1 MVWSGQ
7 ARRGRAGGRARVTPI
22 VDPALTNPET
32 VLGALDFAGV
42 AVFAAT
48 GALAAARQRHD
59 LVTFAF
65 FGAIT
70 GVGGGTL
77 RDLLIGA
84 PVFWVQDWRYIAVC
98 LAASVAV
105 WMLGARPW
113 RFRALLWLD
122 ALGLAAYGVMG
133 AAKAEA
139 FEVAPLICV
148 VMGALTACFGGVVR
162 DLLAG
167 EPSILLRREITVSA
181 ALLASTVF
189 VAARVAGLDAWPAA
203 LIAAPCGFALR
214 AGALIWGWS
223 LPAFPG
229 TPSRG

>member
-1 MVWSGQ
+1 M
-7 ARRGRAGGRARVTPI
+7 
-22 VDPALTNPET
+22 VDPAALGAELARPEA

-48 GALAAARQRHD
+48 GALAAARERHD

-65 FGAIT
+65 FAAVT

-84 PVFWVQDWRYIAVC
+84 PVFWVEDWRYIAVC
-98 LAASVAV
+98 LAATVAV
-105 WMLGARPW
+105 WLLGVGTW

-122 ALGLAAYGVMG
+122 AVGLGAYGVLG

-139 FEVAPLICV
+139 FGVPPLICI
-148 VMGALTACFGGVVR
+148 VMGALTACFGGIVR

-167 EPSILLRREITVSA
+167 QPSILLRREITVSA
-181 ALLASTVF
+181 ALLAATAYVT
-189 VAARVAGLDAWPAA
+189 ARALGLDPWPAA
-203 LIAAPCGFALR
+203 LIAAPAGFFLR
-214 AGALIWGWS
+214 AGALVWGWS

-229 TPSRG
+229 GLVRR

>member
-1 MVWSGQ
+1 VS
-7 ARRGRAGGRARVTPI
+7 PL
-22 VDPALTNPET
+22 VDPNLARPET

-48 GALAAARQRHD
+48 GALAAARERHD

-65 FGAIT
+65 FAAIT

-98 LAASVAV
+98 VVAAIAV

-122 ALGLAAYGVMG
+122 AVGLAAYGVFG
-133 AAKAEA
+133 AAKAEV
-139 FEVAPLICV
+139 FGVAPLICI

-167 EPSILLRREITVSA
+167 QPSILLRREITVTA
-181 ALLASTVF
+181 ALLAATVLV
-189 VAARVAGLDAWPAA
+189 VARGLGLDAWPAA
-203 LIAAPCGFALR
+203 FIAAACGFALR
-214 AGALIWGWS
+214 AGALVWGWS

-229 TPSRG
+229 ASVR

>member
-1 MVWSGQ
+1 M
-7 ARRGRAGGRARVTPI
+7 TPI
-22 VDPALTNPET
+22 VDPNIATPET

-48 GALAAARQRHD
+48 GALAAAREKHD

-77 RDLLIGA
+77 RDLLIGN

-98 LAASVAV
+98 LVASVAI
-105 WMLGARPW
+105 WLLGARPW

-122 ALGLAAYGVMG
+122 AVGLAAYGVLG

-139 FEVAPLICV
+139 AGVPALICI

-167 EPSILLRREITVSA
+167 QPSILLRREITVSA
-181 ALLASTVF
+181 ALLAATVY
-189 VAARVAGLDAWPAA
+189 VVGRAAGLEAWPAA
-203 LIAAPCGFALR
+203 FVGAACGFVLR
-214 AGALIWGWS
+214 AGALQWGWS
-223 LPAFPG
+223 LPAF
-229 TPSRG
+229 RGGRARA

>member
-1 MVWSGQ
+1 MTNLVHPELLS
-7 ARRGRAGGRARVTPI
+7 
-22 VDPALTNPET
+22 PALAHPET

-48 GALAAARQRHD
+48 GALAAAREKHD

-65 FGAIT
+65 FAAIT

-98 LAASVAV
+98 LGGALAV
-105 WMLGARPW
+105 WLVGAGEW

-122 ALGLAAYGVMG
+122 AIGLGAYGVLG

-139 FEVAPLICV
+139 FGVPPLICI
-148 VMGALTACFGGVVR
+148 VMGALTACFGGIVR
-162 DLLAG
+162 DILAG
-167 EPSILLRREITVSA
+167 QPSILLRREITISA
-181 ALLASTVF
+181 ALMAATLYV
-189 VAARVAGLDAWPAA
+189 VARELGLDHWPAA
-203 LIAAPCGFALR
+203 LIAAPIGFALR
-214 AGALIWGWS
+214 AGALAWGWS
-223 LPAFPG
+223 LPGFPG
-229 TPSRG
+229 GLIRKRSS

>member
-1 MVWSGQ
+1 M
-7 ARRGRAGGRARVTPI
+7 
-22 VDPALTNPET
+22 VDPAALGAELARPEA
-32 VLGALDFAGV
+32 VLGALDFDGV

-48 GALAAARQRHD
+48 GALAAARERHD

-65 FGAIT
+65 FAAVT

-84 PVFWVQDWRYIAVC
+84 PVFWVEDWRYIAVC
-98 LAASVAV
+98 LVGTLGV
-105 WMLGARPW
+105 WLLGVGTW

-122 ALGLAAYGVMG
+122 AVGLGAYGVLG

-139 FEVAPLICV
+139 FGVPPLICI
-148 VMGALTACFGGVVR
+148 VMGALTACFGGIVR

-167 EPSILLRREITVSA
+167 QPSILLRREITVSA
-181 ALLASTVF
+181 ALLAATAYVT
-189 VAARVAGLDAWPAA
+189 ARALGLDPWPAA
-203 LIAAPCGFALR
+203 LIAAPAGFLLR
-214 AGALIWGWS
+214 AGALVWGWS

-229 TPSRG
+229 GLVRR

>member
-1 MVWSGQ
+1 MTPFVDPE
-7 ARRGRAGGRARVTPI
+7 AARVLA
-22 VDPALTNPET
+22 DPQKLLA
-32 VLGALDFAGV
+32 ALDFAGV

-48 GALAAARQRHD
+48 GALAAAQQKHD

-77 RDLLIGA
+77 RDLLIGQ

-98 LAASVAV
+98 LFASAAI
-105 WMLGARPW
+105 WLIGRRDW

-122 ALGLAAYGVMG
+122 AVGLAAYGVMG

-139 FEVAPLICV
+139 VGMAPLICI
-148 VMGALTACFGGVVR
+148 VMGALTACFGGIVR

-167 EPSILLRREITVSA
+167 QPSILLRREIAVSA
-181 ALLASTVF
+181 ALLAATTYVVLRIPE
-189 VAARVAGLDAWPAA
+189 VAVWPAA
-203 LIAAPCGFALR
+203 IIAALLGFGLR
-214 AGALIWGWS
+214 AGALRFGWS
-223 LPAFPG
+223 LPAYPSNPG
-229 TPSRG
+229 RS

>member
-1 MVWSGQ
+1 M
-7 ARRGRAGGRARVTPI
+7 TPI
-22 VDPALTNPET
+22 IDPAIANPET

-48 GALAAARQRHD
+48 GALAAARQKHD
-59 LVTFAF
+59 LVTFCF

-105 WMLGARPW
+105 WLIGARPW

-122 ALGLAAYGVMG
+122 AIGLAAYGVMG
-133 AAKAEA
+133 AAKAGA
-139 FEVAPLICV
+139 FGIAPLICI

-181 ALLASTVF
+181 ALLAATVF
-189 VAARVAGLDAWPAA
+189 VIARVLGLDIWPAA
-203 LIAAPCGFALR
+203 IVGGALGFGLR
-214 AGALIWGWS
+214 AGALAWGWS

-229 TPSRG
+229 TVTR

>member
-1 MVWSGQ
+1 MT
-7 ARRGRAGGRARVTPI
+7 AF
-22 VDPALTNPET
+22 VDPAVLGAELARPEA

-48 GALAAARQRHD
+48 GALAAARERHD

-65 FGAIT
+65 FAAVT

-84 PVFWVQDWRYIAVC
+84 PVFWVEDWRYIAVC
-98 LAASVAV
+98 LAATLAV
-105 WMLGARPW
+105 WLLGVGTW

-122 ALGLAAYGVMG
+122 AVGLGAYGVLG

-139 FEVAPLICV
+139 FGVPPLICI
-148 VMGALTACFGGVVR
+148 VMGALTACFGGIVR

-167 EPSILLRREITVSA
+167 QPSILLRREITVSA
-181 ALLASTVF
+181 ALLAATLF
-189 VAARVAGLDAWPAA
+189 VVARAFGLDPWPAA
-203 LIAAPCGFALR
+203 MIAAPAGFLLR
-214 AGALIWGWS
+214 AGALAWGWS
-223 LPAFPG
+223 LPGFPG
-229 TPSRG
+229 GLARR

>member
-1 MVWSGQ
+1 M
-7 ARRGRAGGRARVTPI
+7 TPL
-22 VDPALTNPET
+22 VDPAIANPET

-48 GALAAARQRHD
+48 GALAAARQKHD

-84 PVFWVQDWRYIAVC
+84 PVFWVQDWRYIAIC

-105 WMLGARPW
+105 WMVGARPW

-122 ALGLAAYGVMG
+122 AIGLAAYGVMG
-133 AAKAEA
+133 AAKAGA
-139 FEVAPLICV
+139 FGIAPLICI

-181 ALLASTVF
+181 ALLAATVF
-189 VAARVAGLDAWPAA
+189 VVARVLGLDVWPAA
-203 LIAAPCGFALR
+203 VVGGTLGFALR
-214 AGALIWGWS
+214 AGALAWGWS

-229 TPSRG
+229 TVAR

>member
-1 MVWSGQ
+1 M
-7 ARRGRAGGRARVTPI
+7 TPI
-22 VDPALTNPET
+22 IDPAIANPET

-48 GALAAARQRHD
+48 GALAAARQKHD
-59 LVTFAF
+59 LVTFCF

-98 LAASVAV
+98 LTASVAV
-105 WMLGARPW
+105 WLIGARPW

-122 ALGLAAYGVMG
+122 AVGLAAYGVMG
-133 AAKAEA
+133 AAKAGA
-139 FEVAPLICV
+139 FGIAPLICI

-181 ALLASTVF
+181 ALLAATVF
-189 VAARVAGLDAWPAA
+189 VVARVLGLDIWPAA
-203 LIAAPCGFALR
+203 IVGGALGFGLR
-214 AGALIWGWS
+214 AGALAWGWS

-229 TPSRG
+229 TVVRN

>member
-1 MVWSGQ
+1 MTPLVDEQ
-7 ARRGRAGGRARVTPI
+7 TARVLA
-22 VDPALTNPET
+22 DPAT
-32 VLGALDFAGV
+32 VLGALDFFGV

-48 GALAAARQRHD
+48 GALAAAREKHD

-98 LAASVAV
+98 IAASLGV
-105 WMLGARPW
+105 WLLGPRPW
-113 RFRALLWLD
+113 RFRLLLWLD
-122 ALGLAAYGVMG
+122 AFGLAAYGVMG
-133 AAKAEA
+133 AAKAWA
-139 FEVAPLICV
+139 FGVPPLICI

-167 EPSILLRREITVSA
+167 QPSILLRREITVSA
-181 ALLASTVF
+181 ALLASTIF
-189 VAARVAGLDAWPAA
+189 VTARALGLDPWPAA
-203 LIAAPCGFALR
+203 MAAVPCGFALR
-214 AGALIWGWS
+214 AGALVWGWS

-229 TPSRG
+229 GAARP

>member
-1 MVWSGQ
+1 MT
-7 ARRGRAGGRARVTPI
+7 APLI
-22 VDPALTNPET
+22 DPNLAHPET

-48 GALAAARQRHD
+48 GALAAAREKHD

-65 FGAIT
+65 FAAVT

-84 PVFWVQDWRYIAVC
+84 PVFWVQDWRYMAVC
-98 LAASVAV
+98 LAGALAI
-105 WMLGARPW
+105 WMLGAGPW

-133 AAKAEA
+133 AAKAAA
-139 FEVAPLICV
+139 FGVSPLICI
-148 VMGALTACFGGVVR
+148 VMGALTATFGGVIR

-167 EPSILLRREITVSA
+167 QPSILLRREITISA
-181 ALLASTVF
+181 ALLAATLF
-189 VAARVAGLDAWPAA
+189 VALQWAGLGLWPAA
-203 LIAAPCGFALR
+203 GIATVSGFALR
-214 AGALIWGWS
+214 AGALTWGWS

-229 TPSRG
+229 GGVR

>member
-1 MVWSGQ
+1 M
-7 ARRGRAGGRARVTPI
+7 TPI
-22 VDPALTNPET
+22 IDPAIANPET

-48 GALAAARQRHD
+48 GALAAARQKHD

-105 WMLGARPW
+105 WLIGARPW

-122 ALGLAAYGVMG
+122 AVGLAAYGVMG
-133 AAKAEA
+133 AAKAGA
-139 FEVAPLICV
+139 FGIAPLICI

-181 ALLASTVF
+181 ALLAATVF
-189 VAARVAGLDAWPAA
+189 VVARVLGLDIWPAA
-203 LIAAPCGFALR
+203 IVGGALGFGLR
-214 AGALIWGWS
+214 AGALAWGWS

-229 TPSRG
+229 TVVRN